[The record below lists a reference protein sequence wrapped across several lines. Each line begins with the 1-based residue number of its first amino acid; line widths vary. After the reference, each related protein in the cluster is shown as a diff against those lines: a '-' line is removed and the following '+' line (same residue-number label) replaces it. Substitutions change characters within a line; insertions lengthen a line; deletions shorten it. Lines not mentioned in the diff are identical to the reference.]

1 MDKVAMLNDILT
13 QNPGDPFARY
23 GLALEYANQGQ
34 TDVALSQF
42 NQLLAAHPD
51 YVAGYQMSGQLL
63 FKIGRLEEAKQ
74 RLEEGIASA
83 GRNGNAHARAEMEA
97 LLDEIET

>member
-1 MDKVAMLNDILT
+1 MDKVAMLNEILA
-13 QNPGDPFARY
+13 QNPADAFARY

-34 TDVALSQF
+34 TDTALGEF

-63 FKIGRLEEAKQ
+63 FKAGRLEEAKQ
-74 RLEEGIASA
+74 RLEDGITIA
-83 GRNGNAHARAEMEA
+83 GRSGNTHARAEMEA
-97 LLDEIET
+97 LLDEIEV